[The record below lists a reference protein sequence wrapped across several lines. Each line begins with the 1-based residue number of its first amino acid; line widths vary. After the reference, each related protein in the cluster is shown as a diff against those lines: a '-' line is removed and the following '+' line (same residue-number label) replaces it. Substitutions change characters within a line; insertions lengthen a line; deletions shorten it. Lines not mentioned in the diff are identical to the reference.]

1 MLNIRPLS
9 VELAKIAKNELN
21 EVPERIPEDVK
32 ALRIWLETQPHLT
45 SNLSDQFLVTFLRGC
60 KYSLERTKEK
70 IDTFFTMKNAMP
82 EILSDRDPTTPL
94 LLELIRLG

>member
-9 VELAKIAKNELN
+9 ADLAKIAKKEIN
-21 EVPERIPEDVK
+21 EVPERIPADIK
-32 ALRIWLETQPHLT
+32 SLRAWLDTQPHLNP
-45 SNLSDQFLVTFLRGC
+45 NLSDQLLVTFLRGC

-70 IDTFFTMKNAMP
+70 IDTFFTIKTTMP
-82 EILSDRDPTTPL
+82 EVLTERDPTNPV